1 MPKSYKGIYKPT
13 NPKKYVGDPNRIVYR
28 SMLERR
34 FMRYCDLSE
43 NVIFWSS
50 EELSIIY
57 RNPIDKKIHRYFP
70 DFIIKMKTGKRYM
83 IEIKPDRQTRP
94 PKKPKRQTKS
104 FMRESLEYVKN
115 QAKWKAAQ
123 FYCEDNDLE
132 FKLITEKELGVY
144 S

>member
-1 MPKSYKGIYKPT
+1 
-13 NPKKYVGDPNRIVYR
+13 
-28 SMLERR
+28 MLERR

-43 NVIFWSS
+43 NVLFWSS

-57 RNPIDKKIHRYFP
+57 RSPIDQKIHRYFP

-104 FMRESLEYVKN
+104 YMREGLEYVKN
-115 QAKWKAAQ
+115 QAKWRAAQ
-123 FYCEDNDLE
+123 YYCEDNDLE

>member
-104 FMRESLEYVKN
+104 YMRESLEYVKN

-123 FYCEDNDLE
+123 YYCEDNDLE
-132 FKLITEKELGVY
+132 FKLVTEKELGVY